1 MGFYFLQLTAKLNKQ
16 VRFCSVNSIYFVYSG
31 VYLFEKFEWEVNYLK
46 KLVKKT
52 QKKAT
57 KIVRATII
65 ENNKVGSGISK
76 FSKYSVF

>member
-1 MGFYFLQLTAKLNKQ
+1 MRGQLL
-16 VRFCSVNSIYFVYSG
+16 
-31 VYLFEKFEWEVNYLK
+31 
-46 KLVKKT
+46 KKT